1 MRRSNPYLAS
11 GIFAGEAYVHRNADA
26 TLLGEIYNNARF
38 PYFAAPRQSGKSSLI
53 ARTRRLLEG
62 SSLLHVLVDVSTF
75 VPGTFEDFWQR
86 LLVKV
91 AQEGRL
97 PVDQI
102 DSEQPQD
109 TFTTWLET
117 LDRRLVVF
125 IDEVDHLIR
134 FESCEQIFA
143 VFRSMANNRA
153 IDPRLNRLQF
163 VFSGAA
169 HPDRMI
175 TDPNISPFNVAVQIS
190 LEHMTQPQLIKM
202 AEPFDQSGAYV
213 STAAVDRIFAL
224 TGGSVFLSHLMF
236 EHLWTLATSGATS
249 IEPWHVDKVADAI
262 VAGSHLE
269 THFKNIARLVMDDPR
284 NAALLQRR
292 VGGELLTHS
301 EEAEFALTGLAATG
315 PILWNILYTRV
326 FGPGGP
332 LDLRFPPESAHGLM
346 VPSLP
351 HASST
356 RRSLLA
362 GPPQATARHEATT
375 ARPNAPLRRIR
386 TISQHISLVA
396 LGALLM
402 LIGERQEAPNLAFR
416 GDPDPPMAN
425 IPLEVVLPQIPDPTT
440 TTPDADTITTEV
452 EIQPPE
458 FIGPLPIPSEVAKST
473 PKPKLTKREILSRC
487 EKNVSL
493 ITESDATM
501 LDTPDDW
508 NVNTQRCLSKYWE
521 RRKSTSSGAAEND
534 ARIKLAMH
542 RFRLFQALRDRA
554 YSQDTFDRKLSTEV
568 LSAAREAWDSA
579 VSNRPYI
586 KAEWKKYCTFLAG
599 QREPNAPPLSGCVLP
614 PTL

>member
-1 MRRSNPYLAS
+1 MRQSNPYLAS
-11 GIFAGEAYVHRNADA
+11 GIFAGEAYVHRNADT
-26 TLLGEIYNNARF
+26 TLLSEIHKNARF

-62 SSLLHVLVDVSTF
+62 SRLLHVLVDVSTF

-86 LLVKV
+86 LLEKV
-91 AQEGRL
+91 AQEGHLR
-97 PVDQI
+97 VDQI

-109 TFTTWLET
+109 TFTTWIET

-190 LEHMTQPQLIKM
+190 IEHMTQPQLVKM

-236 EHLWTLATSGATS
+236 EHLWTLAISGATT

-262 VAGSHLE
+262 VADSHLE

-292 VGGELLTHS
+292 VVGKLLTHS

-332 LDLRFPPESAHGLM
+332 LDLRFPPESAHELM

-351 HASST
+351 YASST

-362 GPPQATARHEATT
+362 GPPQATARDAATT
-375 ARPNAPLRRIR
+375 ARPNAHLRWIGK
-386 TISQHISLVA
+386 ISQHIGLVA
-396 LGALLM
+396 LGAVLM
-402 LIGERQEAPNLAFR
+402 LIGERQEAPSLAIR
-416 GDPDPPMAN
+416 YDPDPPMAK
-425 IPLEVVLPQIPDPTT
+425 IPREVVLPQIPDPTT
-440 TTPDADTITTEV
+440 TTPDAFTTEV
-452 EIQPPE
+452 ETQEPE
-458 FIGPLPIPSEVAKST
+458 FIGPLPLPIPSEVEKST
-473 PKPKLTKREILSRC
+473 PTPTKREILRRC
-487 EKNVSL
+487 EKDVAL
-493 ITESDATM
+493 ITESDAKM
-501 LDTPDDW
+501 LDGPDAR
-508 NVNTQRCLSKYWE
+508 TQRCLSKYWE
-521 RRKSTSSGAAEND
+521 RRKSTSRGAAEND
-534 ARIKLAMH
+534 AREKLAMH
-542 RFRLFQALRDRA
+542 RFRLFQALRDRE
-554 YSQDTFDRKLSTEV
+554 YSRKTFDRKLSTEV

-586 KAEWKKYCTFLAG
+586 KAEWKKYCTFLIG
-599 QREPNAPPLSGCVLP
+599 QGEPNAPPPSGCVLP
-614 PTL
+614 